1 MPITTHREPSRDL
14 TVFTCEGDLSYIE
27 IVEVIKRFYEGTIA
41 PRTKNVLWDART
53 ANVASLTKYQ
63 LTLLSDMAVKYSILR
78 EGGKTVL
85 VAAIDIIF
93 DTARTFEAETMDA
106 KWDITV
112 FRDID
117 KAMKWLEK

>member
-1 MPITTHREPSRDL
+1 MPITTHRESSRDL

-63 LTLLSDMAVKYSILR
+63 LTLVSDMAVKYSILR
-78 EGGKTVL
+78 EGGKTAI
-85 VAAIDIIF
+85 VAAIDIVF

-106 KWDITV
+106 KWEITV

-117 KAMKWLEK
+117 EAMEWLEE

>member
-1 MPITTHREPSRDL
+1 MPITTHRELSRDL

-63 LTLLSDMAVKYSILR
+63 LTLVSDMAVKYSILR
-78 EGGKTVL
+78 EGGKTAL
-85 VAAIDIIF
+85 VAAIDIVF

-117 KAMKWLEK
+117 EAMEWLEE